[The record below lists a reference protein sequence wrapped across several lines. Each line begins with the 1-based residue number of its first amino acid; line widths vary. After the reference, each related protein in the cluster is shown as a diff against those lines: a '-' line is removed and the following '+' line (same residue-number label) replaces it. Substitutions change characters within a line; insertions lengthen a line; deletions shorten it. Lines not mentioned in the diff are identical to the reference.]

1 MKLDENPLFTTECD
15 SGIYSKSMKHIQ
27 YVPTI
32 REKISPERCYN
43 VEKYNE
49 LVQEIEKSEVPKDV
63 KTMLLLAATRHIVFN
78 YQMLAE
84 FYCQADKKSQE
95 LMEKSGLVII
105 DFEDAIENGFVELTQ
120 TLKELYNETKENEKK
135 EN

>member
-32 REKISPERCYN
+32 REKISAERCFN
-43 VEKYNE
+43 NEKYE
-49 LVQEIEKSEVPKDV
+49 KLKKEIESLDIPKDAA
-63 KTMLLLAATRHIVFN
+63 KMLLLAATRHIVFN

-84 FYCQADKKSQE
+84 YYCQADKKVQE

-105 DFEDAIENGFVELTQ
+105 DFDDAMENGYVELTE

-135 EN
+135 GN